1 MIMTLAKVHAS
12 QDGPA
17 MSGSFR
23 RFGLGGRDQVGL
35 AGGGQGALASGQ
47 YATASSASS
56 RPEFGSVPP
65 PVRMPPSP
73 SATQM
78 NAAVTMAS
86 TTPARA
92 AGRGR

>member
-1 MIMTLAKVHAS
+1 MITTPANAHAS

-23 RFGLGGRDQVGL
+23 RLRLGGRDRSGRPVADKAL
-35 AGGGQGALASGQ
+35 LASGQ
-47 YATASSASS
+47 YANATSASS
-56 RPEFGSVPP
+56 GPEFGSVPP
-65 PVRMPPSP
+65 PVSMPPSP
-73 SATQM
+73 SANQM
-78 NAAVTMAS
+78 KAAITMAS